1 MIKEITELFVK
12 YRKMIVLFIFLILFI
27 IILNDVFD
35 DAIIYYD
42 EWAYDILV
50 KKHRSDLLTIVMKII
65 TEFGSAFVLIPLSL
79 FFFLKPKDKSV
90 GIASGLNLI
99 IITIINTILKL
110 IIRRPRPSGFN
121 IIDEFGFSFPSGH
134 SMVSTA
140 FYGFLIY
147 LVYKNIKNKMLKI
160 FLCSLLFFLIIS
172 ICISRVYLGVHY
184 ASDVIGGFCISIS
197 YLMLYVTIIP
207 KFLKIINKESKR

>member
-1 MIKEITELFVK
+1 MIKKIKKIFVS
-12 YRKMIVLFIFLILFI
+12 YRKLIVLFIFFVLFLL
-27 IILNDVFD
+27 ILNDVFND
-35 DAIIYYD
+35 VIISYD
-42 EWAYDILV
+42 EWAYNMLV
-50 KKHRSDLLTIVMKII
+50 KNLRSDFLTVIMKII

-79 FFFLKPKDKSV
+79 FLFLRFKDKSFA
-90 GIASGLNLI
+90 IASGLNLI
-99 IITIINTILKL
+99 IITVINTILKQ

-121 IIDEFGFSFPSGH
+121 IIEELGFSFPSGH

-147 LVYKNIKNKMLKI
+147 LVYKNVKNKKLKVL
-160 FLCSLLFFLIIS
+160 FCSVLFFLIIG

-207 KFLKIINKESKR
+207 KFLKIIVVESKR